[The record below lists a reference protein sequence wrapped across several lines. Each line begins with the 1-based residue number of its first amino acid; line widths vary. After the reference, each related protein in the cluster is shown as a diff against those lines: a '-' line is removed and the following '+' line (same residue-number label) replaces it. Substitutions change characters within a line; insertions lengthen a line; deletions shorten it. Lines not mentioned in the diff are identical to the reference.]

1 MSSGASEFAAAGALI
16 FAGGRLKLGGTS
28 VARLPGGAH
37 AGASRATSGV
47 GGTKSH
53 DEGSVRKAPQAR
65 GSDSPVARRRHP
77 RHGLGPERPAAGQ
90 CMSPRQL
97 VLRRAS
103 ARAGGSRRST
113 GAVPRALARPRR
125 PAAAPSPT
133 AARGDVLALSARPPP
148 SSPAPPPPR

>member
-77 RHGLGPERPAAGQ
+77 RHGLGPERPAA
-90 CMSPRQL
+90 
-97 VLRRAS
+97 

-133 AARGDVLALSARPPP
+133 AARGDVLALSARPP
-148 SSPAPPPPR
+148 SS